1 MMILWAFFAVL
12 ALLTLAAMVRGGL
25 AGLLRLLFRLSLLAG
40 VVFLLAIA
48 GMDLVA
54 AGIIV
59 AVLVAF
65 VGIVVG
71 LLRKILG

>member
-1 MMILWAFFAVL
+1 MILWAFFAVL
-12 ALLTLAAMVRGGL
+12 ALLTLAAMVRGGF

-48 GMDLVA
+48 QLDLVA

-65 VGIVVG
+65 VAIVLG